1 MTKDSN
7 THLISFLVANKPG
20 VLVRIS
26 QVFARRGFNIDS
38 LVVSPSVDEKFSR
51 MTIAAKGDRDTLDQ
65 IIKQSAKLIDVIHS
79 AEHTNLDAVHYE
91 FGLLKIK
98 NTPANK
104 KLIESGKRKFGV
116 RIVET
121 NRSIVIAEQTGT
133 TDQLNAFE
141 SLFKKPDII
150 EMIRSGKLVMAKTK
164 EPT

>member
-38 LVVSPSVDEKFSR
+38 LVVSATVDEKFSR
-51 MTIAAKGDRDTLDQ
+51 MTVTAKGDRDTLDQ
-65 IIKQSAKLIDVIHS
+65 IIKQSAKLIDVIHV

-91 FGLLKIK
+91 LALLKIK

-104 KLIESGKRKFGV
+104 KLIENGKRKFGV
-116 RIVET
+116 RTVET
-121 NRSIVIAEQTGT
+121 NRSIIIAEQTGT
-133 TDQLNAFE
+133 TDQLDAFE
-141 SLFKKPDII
+141 SLFKKSDII